1 MDLDYLRAHPNR
13 VPMFIEHQ
21 RIRCTPVPGG
31 SVGVAQ
37 RLTLDDGG
45 DVFAKFVENGP
56 PGILEAEANGL
67 RWLAEAGAPVPEL
80 IAAAPE
86 VLVLEWIQPGPPNP
100 TAATQLGRDLAS
112 LHRSGAETL
121 GAPWTGFIG
130 LAPQD
135 NTPQDTGTTWPDWF
149 RTHRLDPYIRASR
162 DNGALNADDVSAVES
177 VMPRLAGVPAE
188 PIARLHG
195 DLWPGNVHWGA
206 TGTAHLIDPAAHGGH
221 RETDLAQLSLFGGL
235 PHLQELIAGYEEI
248 WPLADG
254 WRERT
259 PLHTL
264 HLLLVHT
271 TLFGGTHRDAVM
283 DAVTAIRSI

>member
-1 MDLDYLRAHPNR
+1 MDLDYLRAHPHR

-56 PGILEAEANGL
+56 PGILEAEAAGL
-67 RWLAEAGAPVPEL
+67 RWLAEAQAPVPGL
-80 IAAAPE
+80 IAAARE
-86 VLVLEWIQPGPPNP
+86 VLVLEWIQPGAPSPE
-100 TAATQLGRDLAS
+100 AAARLGRDLAS
-112 LHRSGAETL
+112 LHRSGAHTY
-121 GAPWTGFIG
+121 GAPWPGFIG
-130 LAPQD
+130 LAAQD
-135 NTPQDTGTTWPDWF
+135 NAPGADWASWF
-149 RTHRLDPYIRASR
+149 RERRIEPYLKASR
-162 DNGALNADDVSAVES
+162 DNGALTADQVAAVES
-177 VMPRLAGVPAE
+177 VLPRLSDVPVE

-206 TGTAHLIDPAAHGGH
+206 DGKAWLIDPAAHGGH
-221 RETDLAQLSLFGGL
+221 RETDLAQLTLFGGL
-235 PHLQELIAGYEEI
+235 PHLAELMDAYQEE

-259 PLHTL
+259 PLHAL

-271 TLFGGTHRDAVM
+271 TLFGGSWAGGVMEAVRG
-283 DAVTAIRSI
+283 VG